1 MWAYHE
7 AGATLFLIQRKIF
20 YREDVIIPWD
30 NNYVNADMDMKW
42 VLHPDGFRALLHP
55 EDFRALSVNSD
66 AYPDGVGKNHDT
78 IILRI
83 RGRNFCHQIAVKAAL
98 AQTARQSRY
107 RPVRYQRG

>member
-7 AGATLFLIQRKIF
+7 AGATLFLIQRKSF

-30 NNYVNADMDMKW
+30 NKYVNADMDMKC

-66 AYPDGVGKNHDT
+66 AYPAGVGKNHDT
-78 IILRI
+78 III
-83 RGRNFCHQIAVKAAL
+83 CTRGRNFCHQVAV
-98 AQTARQSRY
+98 
-107 RPVRYQRG
+107 